1 MVMVVTKLTEISA
14 QLIEA
19 HVYQPV
25 ENKIIMCP
33 SNINDV
39 WIFLAA
45 NGLKLV
51 TYVLGMDLT
60 A

>member
-14 QLIEA
+14 QPIEA

-25 ENKIIMCP
+25 ENKIITCP
-33 SNINDV
+33 SSIDDV
-39 WIFLAA
+39 WICLVADR
-45 NGLKLV
+45 LKPV

-60 A
+60 T